1 MSCAYPILMTTIHY
15 IITKGMAINGFLS
28 TSLSNLERR
37 FDFTSTQTG
46 VIAATYDIGYV
57 LTVIL
62 VTYYGG
68 IGHKGRWLGN
78 YDKLVYHLFLF

>member
-1 MSCAYPILMTTIHY
+1 MFTCTFQQL
-15 IITKGMAINGFLS
+15 GMLLSGFVP

-37 FDFTSTQTG
+37 FDLTSTQTG

-57 LTVIL
+57 LAVLL

-68 IGHKGRWLGN
+68 VGHKGRWLGN
-78 YDKLVYHLFLF
+78 YQHR